1 MSDFIHYSSSN
12 PDPLLMEFSLETSYS
27 KIFNIPHNDEVI
39 LTETPLKDPPF
50 TFRKAVI
57 LQLKKLTSYWSF
69 LTKDIDYE
77 KVQFMIFHSAMSN
90 TVYKI
95 YLKNED
101 IPFPFRKKEP
111 ASFILRIFGTGT
123 DTSYITL
130 MKTHEA
136 EEEHHHQQHQQ
147 PQQQDKKDGN
157 SPSTLM
163 IKRPLISS
171 STASFGSSL
180 LRDISSGGS
189 LTPLPVSPYSPPG
202 IDAGTLLEDSDDSS
216 KHAVKKTTSS
226 ASLAIPIRI
235 ATSPPPLSHSLESL
249 WMLCL
254 SEQKISPHV
263 YGQFGNGRIEE
274 TILDGSPLSAETLRI
289 SSISKEIAYQLGK
302 LHSCTDSMK
311 RLAIK
316 LYRNYHQNSL
326 QNAKKV
332 NEMIYKD
339 LNYWQV
345 IMKSFSSI
353 EEDLIAHGSGNDGK
367 YRAFRYED
375 LVPKITIIEKLLLQI
390 SSENHVFIHSDLQ
403 YGNIMSPDKDLRS
416 VTIDEFHESGNSMIA
431 PPTIILIDYEYGS
444 FGPRSFD
451 IANHFFEWMCNYH
464 TATPE
469 KIHPKKY
476 PNESQIRVFLTSYF
490 SSVISLSSST
500 ISAPATIS
508 HPVHSSLSTSSLSS
522 FTDGSQH
529 GHHASSQHHHHHNHH
544 HHHHRPSSGRFSS
557 SASTSDVVTHDLSE
571 KVHSFLHQHWEA
583 ILLELKFFTLISDL
597 KWAFWGIEQYNMRTK
612 ATAAEEAAAKWKAKD
627 ILLEEESGSSPSTSS
642 SSDETAAVTETETVE
657 AQDKAD
663 PHQFYLDYSCMR
675 ITHFWNLQEEVLH
688 KYSQQQQQRR
698 YTQDNDNDGY
708 SVSTPFSPISPVA
721 SLSLSRF
728 PISNISSL
736 IEEE

>member
-1 MSDFIHYSSSN
+1 MTDFIHSSSN

-39 LTETPLKDPPF
+39 LTETPLRDPPF

-57 LQLKKLTSYWSF
+57 LQLKKLTTYWSF
-69 LTKDIDYE
+69 LTKDIDYQ

-111 ASFILRIFGTGT
+111 SSYIIRIFGTGT

-130 MKTHEA
+130 MKSHEA
-136 EEEHHHQQHQQ
+136 EEEHHLQQHQQ
-147 PQQQDKKDGN
+147 QQQQKDGK
-157 SPSTLM
+157 SPKISM
-163 IKRPLISS
+163 IKKPLLSS
-171 STASFGSSL
+171 STASFL
-180 LRDISSGGS
+180 LRDVSSGGS
-189 LTPLPVSPYSPPG
+189 LTPPPISPSSPLE
-202 IDAGTLLEDSDDSS
+202 IDASLLLEDSDDSNKDHTS
-216 KHAVKKTTSS
+216 SSVKKTTST

-289 SSISKEIAYQLGK
+289 SSISKEIAYQIGK

-316 LYRNYHQNSL
+316 LYRNYYSNSL
-326 QNAKKV
+326 QNNMKKV

-353 EEDLIAHGSGNDGK
+353 EQDLISHGREK
-367 YRAFRYED
+367 YKVFRYED
-375 LVPKITIIEKLLLQI
+375 LISKISSIEHLLLQI

-403 YGNIMSPDKDLRS
+403 YGNIMSPGKDLRS
-416 VTIDEFHESGNSMIA
+416 VTIDEYENDGSSLMER
-431 PPTIILIDYEYGS
+431 PTIILIDYEYGS

-464 TATPE
+464 TTTPQ

-476 PNESQIRVFLTSYF
+476 PNEQQIRLFLTSYL
-490 SSVISLSSST
+490 SSVLSLSSSSI
-500 ISAPATIS
+500 ISAPSTIS
-508 HPVHSSLSTSSLSS
+508 HPVHSSLSTSSLTSFSDSS
-522 FTDGSQH
+522 HHSHHGSS
-529 GHHASSQHHHHHNHH
+529 HHHHHHHHNRHN
-544 HHHHRPSSGRFSS
+544 RPSSGFGSAVSS
-557 SASTSDVVTHDLSE
+557 STIDVSHDLSD
-571 KVHSFLHQHWEA
+571 KVRSYLHQHWES

-612 ATAAEEAAAKWKAKD
+612 ATAAETATAKWKAKE
-627 ILLEEESGSSPSTSS
+627 ILEESDSSPSTSS
-642 SSDETAAVTETETVE
+642 SSSSDGTTTMSETETEAPDTASSV
-657 AQDKAD
+657 D
-663 PHQFYLDYSCMR
+663 PHQFYLDYSFMR
-675 ITHFWNLQEEVLH
+675 ISHFWNLQEEVLN
-688 KYSQQQQQRR
+688 KYSHQHKSHS
-698 YTQDNDNDGY
+698 NNHDNDGY
-708 SVSTPFSPISPVA
+708 SISTPFSPISPIA
-721 SLSLSRF
+721 SSTSRF
-728 PISNISSL
+728 PVSNINSL
-736 IEEE
+736 FDEE